1 MYNLQ
6 NNTLIYYYTYNIYI
20 YILIYIYRLDSIHI
34 IYSVYYRY
42 ISLWHSHHFP
52 LRSGGAG
59 PATGG
64 RPVAGRCKR
73 PRGDAAVRHGAA
85 GPSAGGEARDS
96 MGFKVCIVNDMEYKV
111 YIEVS

>member
-1 MYNLQ
+1 MC
-6 NNTLIYYYTYNIYI
+6 IYSHDTTIRSLCI
-20 YILIYIYRLDSIHI
+20 IYRIILSYTTIHI